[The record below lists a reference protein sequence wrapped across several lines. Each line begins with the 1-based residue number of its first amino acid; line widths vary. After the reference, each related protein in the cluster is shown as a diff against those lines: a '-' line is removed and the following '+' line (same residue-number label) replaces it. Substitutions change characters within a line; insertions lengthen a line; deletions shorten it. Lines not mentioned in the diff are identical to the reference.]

1 MGSWELLAVISDLWS
16 CNCSTWKH
24 HDKKLALSV
33 PPTVETSSLTEQIR
47 HGKLRPML
55 DLGVTPSQVSVHGNG
70 AGVDEADG
78 EAEPEE
84 ESKEPRSYCIP
95 LQSLGL
101 GGNKITSLGA
111 GYLADG
117 LKTNTSE

>member
-1 MGSWELLAVISDLWS
+1 MI
-16 CNCSTWKH
+16 
-24 HDKKLALSV
+24 
-33 PPTVETSSLTEQIR
+33 ETSSLAEQIR

-55 DLGVTPSQVSVHGNG
+55 DLGVTPSKVSLHGS
-70 AGVDEADG
+70 ALCLDEADG

-95 LQSLGL
+95 MQSLGL

-117 LKTNTSE
+117 LQTNTSECMEGGREGGVGKGGRGEGGKKQTHQFSLI

>member
-1 MGSWELLAVISDLWS
+1 MEGEGSG
-16 CNCSTWKH
+16 
-24 HDKKLALSV
+24 
-33 PPTVETSSLTEQIR
+33 VEEKE
-47 HGKLRPML
+47 GE
-55 DLGVTPSQVSVHGNG
+55 G
-70 AGVDEADG
+70 AA
-78 EAEPEE
+78 
-84 ESKEPRSYCIP
+84 RSYCIP